1 MHAHRSTTAKV
12 LAAIAAVGLIPFG
25 LAVVGT
31 LPSADTPSTVQAAD
45 TVGTGAYVPAWVAIT
60 TGVASSIT
68 LNTAAGQVGAAQTL
82 APAVDCGIAQG
93 AASARFLTVSG
104 ATRTSFTE
112 GLASYQSGSIGVREK
127 KSGTSC
133 SQVNSPPS
141 EQLRLSL
148 GAGVSGVVGSAALAS
163 SAYLDLELKQSARIV
178 ATLSLAGDT
187 QASYELQSGST
198 IGLPPLT
205 TTTAFPCNNPADSGP
220 DSGVNDNCRWPISVP
235 SWLGPDDGVFFDAI
249 TLKAVNGAFS
259 LEGGGDGTV
268 LPQSPTST
276 PNASVIEVI
285 EGTITCG
292 GQTRTEAANADEP
305 QVTVSRLGN
314 VGTTSCAPVPYA
326 LSNESQ
332 GAQFLKPLDSQTSAQ
347 FVWDL
352 LWQFPQQPG
361 STSLPDLKID
371 YEIPAPG
378 TTVDLGWCPDPAYG
392 PGGQFLGYGAGLPAS
407 ATDQEPDLDGVQYA
421 CVISRDAQSLDGDP
435 DVVGSHDRVY
445 VFGDAKMQW

>member
-1 MHAHRSTTAKV
+1 MQAQRSTTARV
-12 LAAIAAVGLIPFG
+12 LAVIAAVALVPFG
-25 LAVVGT
+25 LAVVT
-31 LPSADTPSTVQAAD
+31 AIPPADTPSTVGAAD

-60 TGVASSIT
+60 TGATSSIT
-68 LNTAAGQVGAAQTL
+68 LNTATGQVGGAQTL
-82 APAVDCGIAQG
+82 APAADCGIGQG
-93 AASARFLTVSG
+93 APSSRFLTVSG
-104 ATRTSFTE
+104 ATRTGFTE
-112 GLASYQSGSIGVREK
+112 GLASYQVGSIGVKEK

-133 SQVNSPPS
+133 SQVNAPS

-148 GAGVSGVVGSAALAS
+148 GAGVSSLVGSTARAS
-163 SAYLDLELKQSARIV
+163 SAFLDLELKQSARIV
-178 ATLSLAGDT
+178 ATLSLAGVT
-187 QASYELQSGST
+187 QATHELQSGST
-198 IGLPPLT
+198 IGLPALT
-205 TTTAFPCNNPADSGP
+205 STAPFTCNNPADSGP

-235 SWLGPDDGVFFDAI
+235 SWLGADDGVFFDTI

-259 LEGGGDGTV
+259 LEGGSDGTV

-292 GQTRTEAANADEP
+292 GQTRTEAASADEP

-314 VGTTSCAPVPYA
+314 VGTESCVPVPYA
-326 LSNESQ
+326 LSNAAQ
-332 GAQFLKPLDSQTSAQ
+332 AAQFLKPLDTQTSAQ

-352 LWQFPQQPG
+352 VWRFPQQQG
-361 STSLPDLKID
+361 STVLPDLLID

-378 TTVDLGWCPDPAYG
+378 TKVDLGWCPDPAYG
-392 PGGQFLGYGAGLPAS
+392 PGGQFLGYGAGLPAA

-421 CVISRDAQSLDGDP
+421 CVISRDAQSLAGDP

-445 VFGDAKMQW
+445 VYGDAKMQW

>member
-1 MHAHRSTTAKV
+1 MKAQRSTTARV
-12 LAAIAAVGLIPFG
+12 LAAVAVVGLIPFG

-31 LPSADTPSTVQAAD
+31 LPPAGTPSTVQAAD
-45 TVGTGAYVPAWVAIT
+45 TVGTGAYVRAWVAIT
-60 TGVASSIT
+60 TGATSSIT
-68 LNTAAGQVGAAQTL
+68 LNTASGQVGAAQTL
-82 APAVDCGIAQG
+82 SPGADCGIDQG
-93 AASARFLTVSG
+93 AVASRFLTVSG
-104 ATRTSFTE
+104 ATRSSFTE
-112 GLASYQSGSIGVREK
+112 GLASYQGGSIGVREK

-133 SQVNSPPS
+133 SQVNSPG

-148 GAGVSGVVGSAALAS
+148 GAGVSGLVGSTAQAS
-163 SAYLDLELKQSARIV
+163 SAFLDLELKQSARIV
-178 ATLSLAGDT
+178 ATLSLAGVT
-187 QASYELQSGST
+187 QATHELQSGASV
-198 IGLPPLT
+198 GLPPLT
-205 TTTAFPCNNPADSGP
+205 STAPFVCSSSADSGP

-235 SWLGPDDGVFFDAI
+235 SWLGADDSVFFDTI

-292 GQTRTEAANADEP
+292 GQTRTEAASADEP

-326 LSNESQ
+326 LSNASQ
-332 GAQFLKPLDSQTSAQ
+332 AAQFLKPLDSQTSAQ

-352 LWQFPQQPG
+352 VWRFPQQPG
-361 STSLPDLKID
+361 STALPDLLID
-371 YEIPAPG
+371 YEVPAPG

-392 PGGQFLGYGAGLPAS
+392 PGGQFLGYGEGLPAS

-421 CVISRDAQSLDGDP
+421 CVISRDARSLDGDP
-435 DVVGSHDRVY
+435 DVVGAHDRVY
-445 VFGDAKMQW
+445 VYGDAKMQW